1 MTWRFLPFA
10 VLVALLGCSGGG
22 GVAGNPL
29 APSGAE
35 PQTMSASLPIGLTT
49 PVRVADINL
58 RGVINPFG
66 VVRSSLT
73 SS

>member
-1 MTWRFLPFA
+1 VTWRFLPFA
-10 VLVALLGCSGGG
+10 VLVALLGCGGG
-22 GVAGNPL
+22 GVAGTSL
-29 APSGAE
+29 ALCGAE
-35 PQTMSASLPIGLTT
+35 VQTMSASLPTGLIT

-58 RGVINPFG
+58 RGVIDPFG

>member
-10 VLVALLGCSGGG
+10 VLVALLGCGGGG
-22 GVAGNPL
+22 GVAGTAL
-29 APSGAE
+29 APCGAE
-35 PQTMSASLPIGLTT
+35 VQTMSASLPTGLIT
-49 PVRVADINL
+49 PVRVAD
-58 RGVINPFG
+58 INPFG